1 MSVTRTRLSPDRRRE
16 QLLDLGVQL
25 LAVRRLEDLSIDV
38 LAEEAGISRGL
49 LYHYFSGKRDF
60 HLAVLRRMADEVI
73 ALTAPQGE
81 GGLAEQLAGS
91 LAAFVDFV
99 SANHEAYA
107 AFVGAAQG
115 GDRDYHRIYEDA
127 RDALTGR
134 IFEAADPDAL
144 RELGLVDTPTVRLMV
159 RGWSALVQ
167 EVVLAW
173 LDDPQG
179 VSRAELLTSLTH
191 ALLGVAAAAPKAP
204 GPDRPSV

>member
-1 MSVTRTRLSPDRRRE
+1 MSVTRTRLAPDQRRE

-25 LAVRRLEDLSIDV
+25 LAVRRVEDLSIDV

-73 ALTAPQGE
+73 ALTAPRGQ
-81 GGLAEQLAGS
+81 GGLADQLAGS

-99 SANHEAYA
+99 SVNHEAYA

-115 GDRDYHRIYEDA
+115 GDRDYHRIYEEA

-134 IFEAADPDAL
+134 IFEVADEKAL
-144 RELGLVDTPTVRLMV
+144 RELGLVDTPAVRLMV

-173 LDDPQG
+173 LEDPQG
-179 VSRAELLTSLTH
+179 VSRSELLGSLSG
-191 ALLGVAAAAPKAP
+191 ALVGVAAAATPPTAE
-204 GPDRPSV
+204 R